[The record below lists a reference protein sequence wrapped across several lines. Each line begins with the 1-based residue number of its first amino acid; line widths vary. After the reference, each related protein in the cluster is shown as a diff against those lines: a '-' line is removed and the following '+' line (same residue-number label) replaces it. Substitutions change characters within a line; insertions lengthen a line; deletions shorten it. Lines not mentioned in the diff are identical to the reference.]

1 MRLKKNKLLNNKK
14 KKNSYKKENKEKL
27 MEKSQKMWRVKV
39 SKRLKNQ
46 AKNLQIQMKKYTI
59 KLNMKY
65 FIEKKIQKKSRNY
78 KPKILLKKLFL
89 FENRLLKKI

>member
-39 SKRLKNQ
+39 SKRQKNQ
-46 AKNLQIQMKKYTI
+46 AKNLEIQMKKYTI